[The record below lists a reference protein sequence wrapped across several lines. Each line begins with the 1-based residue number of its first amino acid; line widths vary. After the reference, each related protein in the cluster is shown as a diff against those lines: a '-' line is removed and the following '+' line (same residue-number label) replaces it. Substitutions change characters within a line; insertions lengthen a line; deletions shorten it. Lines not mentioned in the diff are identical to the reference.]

1 MLTNDSLSVIVISR
15 ADKLWDGPL
24 KRQILFY
31 MEIQR
36 IKDMTHNQNAEA
48 FGLHLDLS
56 AELFPQGSGEDSL
69 GK

>member
-1 MLTNDSLSVIVISR
+1 
-15 ADKLWDGPL
+15 
-24 KRQILFY
+24 